1 MIVKPIIA
9 VLFCFASSL
18 TAQVTVTLNVATRPN
33 TYLSEWASRR
43 ETVIFTLTV
52 PTGQPGFAAKFLVE
66 IKKDGVL
73 QARTKTA
80 EMLVVNI
87 PTGTS
92 VYYAEQLIP
101 FRAVEFFGDAD
112 KIAAKTGMLPSGDYE
127 LCIDLRDPE
136 DMRSLLPQPQCRS
149 FFLTTY
155 QAPAL
160 LSPDNDA
167 TVGESVR
174 PLFRW
179 TPVTPPYPGLVRY
192 RLMVFEVLE
201 GQRPPQA
208 FRVNQP
214 ILDREIVGMTQLIW
228 PADFQLPGRVRKY
241 VWTVRAL
248 DEKGNPIGENDGYA
262 PPATFIIGEHDASA
276 ELTFFVEPVGV
287 IIAPTSAERQTPKTD
302 FGTRQQL
309 DSDNGTSVNSAERQT
324 PKTDFGT
331 RQQSDSDNGTSVNS
345 AERQT
350 PKTDFGTRMRDDG
363 VFWGPCLSSSQAT
376 NVSALL
382 TDPQGKRYPVSFAM
396 PEKIYVLIPSVT
408 TSGKSGPSNIEVV
421 NPVGLVPEVGDEV
434 LVVFE
439 HEASLEKRLLD
450 ELRSLRSKSTH
461 ELTHV
466 VQQGKPRPPT
476 GSPLSGPPRIFIL
489 LPTSGA
495 PSGSD
500 DSLFLVEGELGEFTG
515 SMVHDG
521 TSGSMTLMGNVR
533 ICSREQHPDFP
544 WHPGSTRG
552 VGGNSSITCDEFT
565 MVIRETVGGVKQTM
579 QQQVRTG
586 GSSNPSDELQRRF
599 GDPHVTGKDG
609 KKVWTFDI
617 VLDGRSGSDY
627 TVTKTKHD
635 TVKNS
640 ISNIR

>member
-1 MIVKPIIA
+1 MIVKLIIA
-9 VLFCFASSL
+9 VLLCLVSSL

-33 TYLSEWASRR
+33 PYLSEWASRR
-43 ETVIFTLTV
+43 ETAIFTVTV

-66 IKKDGVL
+66 IRKDGVL
-73 QARTKTA
+73 QARTKTT
-80 EMLVVNI
+80 EMPVVNI

-112 KIAAKTGMLPSGDYE
+112 KTAAKTGMLPSGDYDF
-127 LCIDLRDPE
+127 CIDLRDSE
-136 DMRSLLPQPQCRS
+136 DTRSLLAQPQCRS

-160 LSPDNDA
+160 LSPDENA
-167 TVGESVR
+167 TVGEHVR

-214 ILDREIVGMTQLIW
+214 ILDREIIGMTQLIW

-241 VWTVRAL
+241 IWTVRAL

-262 PPATFIIGEHDASA
+262 PPTTFIIGEQDESA
-276 ELTFFVEPVGV
+276 ELTLWVEPVGV
-287 IIAPTSAERQTPKTD
+287 IIAPI
-302 FGTRQQL
+302 G
-309 DSDNGTSVNSAERQT
+309 
-324 PKTDFGT
+324 
-331 RQQSDSDNGTSVNS
+331 S

-350 PKTDFGTRMRDDG
+350 PKTDFGTRMSDDG

-376 NVSALL
+376 NVSALF

-396 PEKIYVLIPSVT
+396 PEIIYVLIPSSDS
-408 TSGKSGPSNIEVV
+408 SGKSGSANIEVV
-421 NPVGLVPEVGDEV
+421 NPGGLLPEIDDEV
-434 LVVFE
+434 LVVFD
-439 HEASLEKRLLD
+439 HAMKSLEKRLLE
-450 ELRSLRSKSTH
+450 ELRSLRNKSAH
-461 ELTHV
+461 ELAHV
-466 VQQGKPRPPT
+466 VQQGKQRSSSE
-476 GSPLSGPPRIFIL
+476 SPLSGPPRIFIL

-495 PSGSD
+495 PSGAD
-500 DSLFLVEGELGEFTG
+500 DSLYLVEGELGVFTG
-515 SMVHDG
+515 SLVHDG
-521 TSGSMTLMGNVR
+521 IRGAMTLMGNVR
-533 ICSREQHPDFP
+533 ICSREHHPDFL

-552 VGGNSSITCDEFT
+552 AGENPSIICGDFT

-586 GSSNPSDELQRRF
+586 GSINASDELQRRF
-599 GDPHVTGKDG
+599 GDPHVTDKDG
-609 KKVWTFDI
+609 KKAWTFDI
-617 VLDGRSGSDY
+617 VIDGKSGLDY